1 MKLVE
6 YFDEYC
12 QRTMLLRKSQNIPKD
27 LVFVEIVNLLCAD
40 NQNFESLTCRL
51 HFINVWRPY
60 FLINIFGNVD

>member
-12 QRTMLLRKSQNIPKD
+12 QRTMLLRKNSQNIPKD

-40 NQNFESLTCRL
+40 NQNFES
-51 HFINVWRPY
+51 F
-60 FLINIFGNVD
+60 